1 MILFYVKITNFKKMS
16 ESVEEIIRTIV
27 TSGRKSKKVF
37 QYLYN
42 PGIKVI
48 EAVGVDKKKEYCH
61 CAWTVKYRH

>member
-1 MILFYVKITNFKKMS
+1 MS